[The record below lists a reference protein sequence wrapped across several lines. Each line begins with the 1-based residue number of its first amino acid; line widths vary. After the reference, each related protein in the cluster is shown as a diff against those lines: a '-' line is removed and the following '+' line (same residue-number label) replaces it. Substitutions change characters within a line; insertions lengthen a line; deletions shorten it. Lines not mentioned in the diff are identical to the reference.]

1 MPGESRL
8 NAIHNTHAY
17 VHASCRFTGSQPEPR
32 PGLSSG
38 HMPYAKSL
46 PFTSFLETRQYTPEG
61 ATEPVS
67 YTTVKSNAGLHEALE
82 KAVGLAYAE
91 AILKGERGVVASC
104 GSGMTAGVIW
114 LALKLMGA
122 ERVGL
127 YDEVRP
133 ALIVHVMSWLN
144 QSLQS
149 WTGYA
154 LREGSKIEKGE

>member
-1 MPGESRL
+1 MLGVSNL
-8 NAIHNTHAY
+8 NIIAITYAY
-17 VHASCRFTGSQPEPR
+17 VPAPFRFTGSQPEPR

-46 PFTSFLETRQYTPEG
+46 PFTSFLETRQYSPEG

-67 YTTVKSNAGLHEALE
+67 YTTMKSNAGLHEALE
-82 KAVGLAYAE
+82 KAVGPAYAE
-91 AILKGERGVVASC
+91 AILKGERGAVASC

-127 YDEVRP
+127 YDEVRLTL
-133 ALIVHVMSWLN
+133 LIAH
-144 QSLQS
+144 
-149 WTGYA
+149 
-154 LREGSKIEKGE
+154 LRA